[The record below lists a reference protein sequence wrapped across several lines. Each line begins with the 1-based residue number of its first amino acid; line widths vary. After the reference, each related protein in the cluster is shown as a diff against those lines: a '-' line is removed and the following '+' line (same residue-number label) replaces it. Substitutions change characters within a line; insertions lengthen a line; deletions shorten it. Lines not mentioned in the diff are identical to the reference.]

1 MTEQE
6 ISAREQKA
14 IDLFMQGYNC
24 SQAVFCAC
32 ADLYE
37 IPQPLALRIAASF
50 GGGMG
55 RMRLTCGAATAMFML
70 AGLEKG
76 QTEPHDAQQKLTNYA
91 FVQDL
96 AEDFKQAHGSMTC
109 SELLAMRAA
118 EAKGEEAVDNG
129 TNPKPAERNEAYYHQ
144 RPCLKMITSAVRIY
158 LERKQHA
165 KR

>member
-32 ADLYE
+32 ADLYD

-55 RMRLTCGAATAMFML
+55 RMRLTCGAATAMFLL
-70 AGLEKG
+70 AGLKKG

-91 FVQDL
+91 YVQDL
-96 AEDFKQAHGSMTC
+96 AEAFKQEHGSMTC
-109 SELLAMRAA
+109 SELLAIRAK
-118 EAKGEEAVDNG
+118 EGTVSVDSG
-129 TNPKPAERNEAYYHQ
+129 TEPKPAERNEAYYHQ

-158 LERKQHA
+158 CRSL
-165 KR
+165 